1 MMEFQ
6 QTGKEMMEQLQGI
19 SSRVTV
25 ELKTLR
31 DEYRTCP
38 RGDLYIRKKRGR
50 EYFYEKCRDGER
62 SINGNREKVAKLV
75 KKRVLEHE
83 ICCREIVVN
92 SLEIAV
98 KNIRSTLEREE
109 RKNHTLTL
117 KRIYSSGN
125 VPMPDLDRAAA
136 EWRNANYATNPY
148 KPENR
153 IYMTNCGIMVRSKSE
168 KSIADRLWELRV
180 NFRYEAQMFV
190 DDRILYQDFTLR
202 TKEVQREIRQ
212 WLVFGLPDL

>member
-1 MMEFQ
+1 M
-6 QTGKEMMEQLQGI
+6 
-19 SSRVTV
+19 
-25 ELKTLR
+25 
-31 DEYRTCP
+31 
-38 RGDLYIRKKRGR
+38 
-50 EYFYEKCRDGER
+50 
-62 SINGNREKVAKLV
+62 
-75 KKRVLEHE
+75 LEHE

-98 KNIRSTLEREE
+98 KNIRSALEREK

-136 EWRNANYATNPY
+136 EWRNANYAANPY

-168 KSIADRLWELRV
+168 KIIADRLWELRV

-212 WLVFGLPDL
+212 WLVFGLPNL